1 MPLVETE
8 AVVLHAFD
16 YSETSRILRLATRD
30 AGVQSVLAR
39 GARRSK
45 ARFGSAVDL
54 FAQGHAELHLRDGRD
69 LQTLAAFD
77 VTHARSAIADDL
89 NRFTGASALAEIM
102 LRFAAADD
110 THSQLF
116 DALTAS
122 LDRIEHAAP
131 EQCTEAALG
140 SAWHLLSV
148 LGYAPSL
155 DECAN
160 CHTRNAE
167 PSTLLFS
174 PSAGGILCANCAK
187 GSPGGRSV
195 PAAELQR
202 LAIWITG
209 ADTSPLTADTCSSH
223 QRLLR
228 EFLQYHLSDNRALR
242 AFAAWE
248 HGDWSATSAPPDT
261 PAPPVRP
268 A

>member
-89 NRFTGASALAEIM
+89 DRFTGASALAEIM

-110 THSQLF
+110 AHSALF
-116 DALTAS
+116 DALTAAF
-122 LDRIEHAAP
+122 DRIERAAP
-131 EQCTEAALG
+131 SQCAAAALG
-140 SAWHLLSV
+140 ASWHLLSV
-148 LGYAPSL
+148 LGYAPQLEECSSCHAPL
-155 DECAN
+155 DPAAS
-160 CHTRNAE
+160 RI
-167 PSTLLFS
+167 SFS
-174 PSAGGILCANCAK
+174 PSAGGVLCANCSSPATSRSLPPEEVSRLVTWTS
-187 GSPGGRSV
+187 GSDISS
-195 PAAELQR
+195 L
-202 LAIWITG
+202 
-209 ADTSPLTADTCSSH
+209 TSDVSSLTSDISSLTSDICSSH

-228 EFLQYHLSDNRALR
+228 EFIQYHLSDDRPLR

-248 HGDWSATSAPPDT
+248 HGHWGDT
-261 PAPPVRP
+261 
-268 A
+268 